1 MDGWL
6 FEKNIIPENNNKGK
20 FLISSMFVG
29 EVRPGVPQCVGKSGG
44 KFMKIVNFLKVEN
57 GWIVRSS
64 KSPEMK
70 EHNSFLTI
78 LKYISVGFADFIQ
91 VALQ

>member
-1 MDGWL
+1 
-6 FEKNIIPENNNKGK
+6 
-20 FLISSMFVG
+20 
-29 EVRPGVPQCVGKSGG
+29 
-44 KFMKIVNFLKVEN
+44 MKIVNFLKVEN
-57 GWIVRSS
+57 GRIVRSS